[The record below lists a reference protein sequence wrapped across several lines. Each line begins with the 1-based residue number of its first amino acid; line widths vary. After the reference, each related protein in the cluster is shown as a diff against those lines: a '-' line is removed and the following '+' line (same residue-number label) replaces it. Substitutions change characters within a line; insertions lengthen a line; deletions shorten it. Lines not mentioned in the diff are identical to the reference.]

1 MLNLRKVSLTIMII
15 LLLTFITACTPSSN
29 TEEEITNLDR
39 NVTNILD
46 SDESEE
52 VALETEDNNIRE
64 TVEEQVL
71 LDQDDIKITLK
82 SLDFDG
88 FYGPELKVLIEN
100 NSDKSIIVQTR
111 DSSVN
116 DIMIETMFS
125 CNVAAGK
132 KANDSIDF
140 MRADF
145 EQAGIA
151 TIQNIEFKFHI
162 FDSDKWDVILDSD
175 TITVNTTADPSYVQ
189 AYDDSGLVVLDDKDI
204 KIVMKRVSSTE
215 SFWGADVYV
224 YIENNSD
231 KDVTIQARDVSIN
244 GFMIDPIFSSDV
256 LSGKKAYDTITFFE
270 SDLADNDIKSIDI
283 MELSFHI
290 FDSNSW
296 DTYFDTQ
303 LIEVTFE

>member
-132 KANDSIDF
+132 KAND
-140 MRADF
+140 
-145 EQAGIA
+145 
-151 TIQNIEFKFHI
+151 
-162 FDSDKWDVILDSD
+162 
-175 TITVNTTADPSYVQ
+175 
-189 AYDDSGLVVLDDKDI
+189 GL
-204 KIVMKRVSSTE
+204 T
-215 SFWGADVYV
+215 
-224 YIENNSD
+224 
-231 KDVTIQARDVSIN
+231 
-244 GFMIDPIFSSDV
+244 P
-256 LSGKKAYDTITFFE
+256 
-270 SDLADNDIKSIDI
+270 
-283 MELSFHI
+283 
-290 FDSNSW
+290 
-296 DTYFDTQ
+296 
-303 LIEVTFE
+303 